1 MCLCLFLEVLLQ
13 GGVLSLRNGNAIS
26 IVCFIKKRMTCTS
39 HLSLL
44 NLKASGV
51 IVDAVHLIDVCFLRY
66 VSSKEVTSL

>member
-1 MCLCLFLEVLLQ
+1 
-13 GGVLSLRNGNAIS
+13 
-26 IVCFIKKRMTCTS
+26 MTCTS

-66 VSSKEVTSL
+66 VSSKEVTSLWPEEFGRSPD